1 MYTHWRRPEFSQRF
15 LHNRQLVE
23 QLVRQSSI
31 GKNDLVV
38 EVGPGKG
45 IITQELIR
53 LARGV
58 IAIELDQ
65 HLYQQLNQD
74 LAGTPNLKLIH
85 QDFLTWP
92 LPREAYKV
100 FANLPFDVEGLIVRK
115 LINAA
120 NPPKDCCLVVRKD
133 VAERWAGISYRG
145 QFSAS
150 YRPWFHFAIVHKF
163 RRQDFIPKPK
173 AAAVMLR
180 IARRDQPLL
189 PWSEKRN
196 YQHFIARQFQLIR
209 RPSSLT
215 LNQWIKNYQLL
226 SSHHQVKTERRK

>member
-1 MYTHWRRPEFSQRF
+1 MYTSWRRPELSQRF
-15 LHNRQLVE
+15 LYNRQLVH

-38 EVGPGKG
+38 EIGPGKG
-45 IITQELIR
+45 IITQELMT
-53 LARGV
+53 AADQV
-58 IAIELDQ
+58 IAVELDKK
-65 HLYQQLNQD
+65 LYQFLCQRFS
-74 LAGTPNLKLIH
+74 AATNLHLVH

-92 LPREAYKV
+92 LPQAPYKV

-120 NPPKDCCLVVRKD
+120 NPPQDSYLVVRKD

-150 YRPWFHFAIVHKF
+150 YRPWFNLAIVHKF

-189 PWSEKRN
+189 QWSEKRN
-196 YQHFIARQFQLIR
+196 YQQFIARQFQLIR